1 MSSHKSIIVVFN
13 SKNHAFHLEKILK
26 VHGYEPIQYF
36 APSYLAKGC
45 NAALKVSMDA
55 YDFVINKQKT
65 NNIDIYRIY
74 TSKHVDGT
82 RVYEVL
88 KEF

>member
-1 MSSHKSIIVVFN
+1 MSSYKSIIIVFN

-26 VHGYEPIQYF
+26 GNGYEPLQYF

-45 NAALKVSMDA
+45 NAALKVSMEA
-55 YDFVINKQKT
+55 FDFVIKKQKT
-65 NNIDIYRIY
+65 NSIDIYRIY
-74 TSKHVDGT
+74 TSKHLDGT
-82 RVYEVL
+82 RVYKVL